1 MSKITASAIG
11 ESCTVRIPN
20 ICNHNVDTVVAA
32 HLSGVRFGHGFGH
45 KVSELHIAYC
55 CSACHDALDGR
66 IKTEYSKD
74 ELKLFHLEAVIET
87 QIKLIK
93 KGLVSVDN

>member
-20 ICNHNVDTVVAA
+20 VCNHDVNTVVAA
-32 HLSGVRFGHGFGH
+32 HLSGVRFGHGFGR
-45 KVSELHIAYC
+45 KVNDIHIAYC

-66 IKTEYSKD
+66 TKANYTKN
-74 ELKLFHLEAVIET
+74 ELKLMHLEAVIET

-93 KGLVSVDN
+93 KGLL

>member
-1 MSKITASAIG
+1 MTAITASAIG

-20 ICNHNVDTVVAA
+20 ICNHNVNTVVAA
-32 HLSGVRFGHGFGH
+32 HLSGVRFGHGFGQ
-45 KVSELHIAYC
+45 KVSDLHVAYC

-66 IKTEYSKD
+66 TKTEYTKD

-87 QIKLIK
+87 QIKLVK
-93 KGLVSVDN
+93 KGLVCLK